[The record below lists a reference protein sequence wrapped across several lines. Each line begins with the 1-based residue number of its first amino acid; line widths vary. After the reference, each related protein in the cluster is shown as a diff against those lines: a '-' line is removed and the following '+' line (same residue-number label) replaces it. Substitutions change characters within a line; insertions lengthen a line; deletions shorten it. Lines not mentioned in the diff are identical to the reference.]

1 MKYCEKC
8 GTQLTD
14 DVKFCPNCGQAVGK
28 MDNSNASKPKTRKSG
43 NSVKMASSSY
53 DVGSNL
59 TTSKKLGLG
68 LAIIFAGI
76 VLLAGIGNGTFFV
89 SFASICAIVICVMC
103 FKEKIG
109 SKYVWY
115 IVVATFIG
123 LLILIGATAD
133 SSDKKSQVPQETEI
147 TKKEESNV
155 PKQAEKKEIPKVL
168 FENGYQYSTSFRV
181 NRKEGYGISCN
192 YKYII
197 KIFKDGTK
205 EISFVNQTDDGSPST
220 QGTYSCSIDKKS
232 GSYRDVAATWYEI
245 KYKSSTSWGG
255 KVHYGESTIYVDEEG
270 NVIML
275 NENGNNKD
283 IYEAIA
289 TKDCR
294 YGKLKKEI
302 LTKNVFRCKT
312 CGKEYD
318 PGKEPLYSEEYCY
331 NDYPQTCNSCG
342 KTYTINTDG
351 SYACK
356 GTCSN
361 CSEKHRNARL
371 YREVTGRDY

>member
-1 MKYCEKC
+1 MKKFFWTLAVIAIYAIGFAASDEEK
-8 GTQLTD
+8 
-14 DVKFCPNCGQAVGK
+14 
-28 MDNSNASKPKTRKSG
+28 SSG
-43 NSVKMASSSY
+43 NDTTEKNSSE
-53 DVGSNL
+53 
-59 TTSKKLGLG
+59 
-68 LAIIFAGI
+68 
-76 VLLAGIGNGTFFV
+76 
-89 SFASICAIVICVMC
+89 SI
-103 FKEKIG
+103 
-109 SKYVWY
+109 
-115 IVVATFIG
+115 
-123 LLILIGATAD
+123 
-133 SSDKKSQVPQETEI
+133 TEPPKNI
-147 TKKEESNV
+147 KKEE
-155 PKQAEKKEIPKVL
+155 PKEF
-168 FENGYQYSTSFRV
+168 FENGYKYSTSFRV
-181 NRKEGYGISCN
+181 RRNEGYGISCN

-205 EISFVNQTDDGSPST
+205 EISCVNQTDDGSPAT
-220 QGTYSCSIDKKS
+220 QGTHSCSIDKKS

-245 KYKSSTSWGG
+245 KYESSTSWGG

-302 LTKNVFRCKT
+302 LTKDVFRCKT